1 MKNSSIIIA
10 GAGLLVIGVA
20 IAFSGEKNDK
30 KTETNN
36 TKDPTANFDEK
47 KLLKIGDK
55 IAVAKDGTQ
64 LRAVLRDSEGK
75 WFMNAAAGVVKV
87 VPADYDL
94 QTIKAILKDSND
106 NYYYVVTYRK
116 VFTYDS
122 AAVNAADVNVKLK

>member
-1 MKNSSIIIA
+1 MKNSTMIIA

-20 IAFSGEKNDK
+20 IAFSGEKDDK
-30 KTETNN
+30 KTDTNN
-36 TKDPTANFDEK
+36 TKDPTVNFNEK

-87 VPADYDL
+87 APADYDL

-122 AAVNAADVNVKLK
+122 AAVNAADVKLK